1 MPTTRSRQCAAAA
14 GRRACHSTA
23 GSGRGRE
30 GALVHAR
37 VARNPEDDVALFG
50 KRDSTL
56 RVFIRP
62 KVLFTP
68 RKQSASFEF
77 SRLFV
82 FLRPTF
88 RPKFPKQKPRSV
100 IEPARFDFV
109 SRVPTALDYLSVQ
122 EREVRCFSPKV

>member
-1 MPTTRSRQCAAAA
+1 
-14 GRRACHSTA
+14 
-23 GSGRGRE
+23 
-30 GALVHAR
+30 

-62 KVLFTP
+62 KDFFTP

-82 FLRPTF
+82 FFDRLRTNF
-88 RPKFPKQKPRSV
+88 GFPSAFPKPRSV
-100 IEPARFDFV
+100 IEPARSDFV